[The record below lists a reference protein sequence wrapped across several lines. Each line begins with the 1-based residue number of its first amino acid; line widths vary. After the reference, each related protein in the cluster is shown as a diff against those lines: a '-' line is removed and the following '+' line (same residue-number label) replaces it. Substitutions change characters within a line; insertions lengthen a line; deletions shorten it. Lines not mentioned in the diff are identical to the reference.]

1 MLRTYFDEYYYLSD
15 AERKKMNNKYKPE
28 TLFVKRYNY
37 NDWYKNVESSGKEE
51 LFDKEESV
59 DFSATTRRWWRRS
72 KRRKTIKKF
81 NSKQVINQTSNII
94 STNKN

>member
-1 MLRTYFDEYYYLSD
+1 
-15 AERKKMNNKYKPE
+15 MNNKYKPE

-59 DFSATTRRWWRRS
+59 DFSATTRR
-72 KRRKTIKKF
+72 
-81 NSKQVINQTSNII
+81 
-94 STNKN
+94 

>member
-1 MLRTYFDEYYYLSD
+1 
-15 AERKKMNNKYKPE
+15 MNNKYKPG

-59 DFSATTRRWWRRS
+59 DFSATTRR
-72 KRRKTIKKF
+72 
-81 NSKQVINQTSNII
+81 
-94 STNKN
+94 